1 MIKLGIIGTNWI
13 STQFV
18 EAALASGEYELAAV
32 YSRKLATA
40 EAFAIGHK
48 EVALFDELADFF
60 NFEELEVVYIASPN
74 SLHYEQA
81 KAALLHGKHVIIE
94 KPAVSKVIEF
104 NELVALAAA
113 QKCLLFEA
121 ARNIHEKSFKEVT
134 TLLPPREEII
144 GANLSFMKYSSRF
157 DNVLAGEEPN
167 IFSPQFSGGALM
179 DLGVY
184 LLYAAVSWFG
194 RPESVHYFAR
204 RVPTGVDGIG
214 TIVLRYDN
222 FDVNMLTGKIAD
234 SFLPSE
240 IYSLEQTISLN
251 AVNSI
256 DAITI
261 HDRKARLVTHHPCHK
276 EANPM
281 IEEARAFAEVIKEPL
296 AEANQVNYH
305 QWLATGAVVHEVMEE
320 LRLSEGITF
329 AADTQQSE

>member
-1 MIKLGIIGTNWI
+1 MIKLGVIGTNWI

-18 EAALASGEYELAAV
+18 EAALASGNYELTAV

-40 EAFAIGHK
+40 EAFAIGHEK
-48 EVALFDELADFF
+48 VALFDELEAFF
-60 NFEELEVVYIASPN
+60 ASKEFEVIYIASPN

-81 KAALLHGKHVIIE
+81 KAAMLHGKHVIIE
-94 KPAVSKVIEF
+94 KPAVSKALEF
-104 NELVALAAA
+104 KELVAVAEK
-113 QKCLLFEA
+113 QNCFMFEA
-121 ARNIHEKSFKEVT
+121 ARNIHEESFKEVT
-134 TLLPPREEII
+134 KLLPSHDDII

-167 IFSPQFSGGALM
+167 IFSPEFSGGALM

-214 TIVLRYDN
+214 TIILRYET
-222 FDVNMLTGKIAD
+222 FDVNLLTGKIAD

-240 IYSLEQTISLN
+240 IYSLEKTISLN

-256 DAITI
+256 EAITI
-261 HDRKARLVTHHPCHK
+261 HDRKAKVVKDHPCHK

-281 IEEARAFAEVIKEPL
+281 IEEARAFAKVIKAPL
-296 AEANQVNYH
+296 AEDNQVDYR
-305 QWLATGAVVHEVMEE
+305 QWLAIGLVVHEIMEE

-329 AADTQQSE
+329 AADNK